1 MTMAVIGGIALIQL
15 VALAVGVIRR
25 GPGVP
30 AGLPLDASVSAAA
43 VSQTPPPV
51 APIPPAP
58 QPVVEPAPAP
68 VATAPA
74 PLVTDAVVND
84 PVAPAPEVAAIG
96 NRAPDPATVDPAPQV
111 MAADAPADLFAALAA
126 ASRSQPLSENILER
140 LLVTGAELRESGNMQ
155 GALQAFRQVETA
167 MPDHPRVLAEIG
179 ATLGKMGLKEKA
191 DGYWERIDTLGA
203 IGAGPFHP
211 LAAFSLRG
219 ETLPGTKSAGTPGSG
234 TATEPAKTLKI
245 GKIDVA
251 EDAPT
256 SEGQKVS
263 LRVLIEAAPGAK
275 PAGED
280 LSLLVYFYDRVP
292 DGSVRPSTAD
302 TSYLYPTEPYDWQ
315 VDGTEVIV
323 VNYLQPVFT
332 EEQKR
337 ELGERSFYGYAI
349 ELYYRDELQD
359 KVAMPEDIAAL
370 RFDGDSGSEDS
381 RGGAPGPTFLG
392 PENALFPDSVV
403 P

>member
-1 MTMAVIGGIALIQL
+1 MAVIGGIALIQL
-15 VALAVGVIRR
+15 VALAIGVIRR

-30 AGLPLDASVSAAA
+30 AGLPLEAKVPASA
-43 VSQTPPPV
+43 VSQVLPAISPV
-51 APIPPAP
+51 PPAP
-58 QPVVEPAPAP
+58 QQVVEPAPAP
-68 VATAPA
+68 VAAVNP
-74 PLVTDAVVND
+74 PVVTDAVVND
-84 PVAPAPEVAAIG
+84 PVAPAPEVAAIE
-96 NRAPDPATVDPAPQV
+96 NRAPVAPTDGLGVQAV
-111 MAADAPADLFAALAA
+111 AADAPADLFAALAA

-167 MPDHPRVLAEIG
+167 LPDHPRVLAEIG

-191 DGYWERIDTLGA
+191 DGYWERVDTLGA

-211 LAAFSLRG
+211 LAAFVLRG
-219 ETLPGTKSAGTPGSG
+219 EVLPGTKSAGIPDPGMAT
-234 TATEPAKTLKI
+234 TAARILKI
-245 GKIDVA
+245 GKIDV
-251 EDAPT
+251 EEEAPT
-256 SEGQKVS
+256 GEGQKVS
-263 LRVLIEAAPGAK
+263 LRVLIEAGPGAK

-292 DGSVRPSTAD
+292 DGAVRPSTAD

-337 ELGERSFYGYAI
+337 DLGERSFYGYAI

-370 RFDGDSGSEDS
+370 RFDGGSGADGP
-381 RGGAPGPTFLG
+381 GGAAPGPTFLG

>member
-1 MTMAVIGGIALIQL
+1 MNRLLKSRLARVPEAGVLQVANEHGDYVFSSLSPVPDVNIADRPFFLQQKERTDGGMVISEPLLSRTLGGA
-15 VALAVGVIRR
+15 
-25 GPGVP
+25 P
-30 AGLPLDASVSAAA
+30 A
-43 VSQTPPPV
+43 VSLSKRINHPDGSF
-51 APIPPAP
+51 AG
-58 QPVVEPAPAP
+58 
-68 VATAPA
+68 
-74 PLVTDAVVND
+74 VVNVVVLLD
-84 PVAPAPEVAAIG
+84 QFEVFYRTINLGPRGAVLM
-96 NRAPDPATVDPAPQV
+96 RDEE
-111 MAADAPADLFAALAA
+111 M
-126 ASRSQPLSENILER
+126 R
-140 LLVTGAELRESGNMQ
+140 LLVRHPRLDGNI
-155 GALQAFRQVETA
+155 GTA

-211 LAAFSLRG
+211 LAAFALRG